1 MNINY
6 DIYSLAI
13 MTAIVSFLVFVL
25 ENIWLMFTKGYI
37 DNRNMGTPF
46 LLGYGILI
54 IGFYLLI
61 GGPQNITLTSKI
73 MSSKLKKYIKYI
85 IYFFLAMIIV
95 SLCEILLGQFVE
107 KIFGFEYWNY
117 SLIPMHITKY
127 TSIPTSAGFAFII
140 TFFMGHCFYPLLQ
153 VVNKISMPARE
164 FLGITLTFIMLADF
178 FISFYKMYKN
188 KALNTKWTIYTNK
201 SKNKLNRS
209 EI

>member
-13 MTAIVSFLVFVL
+13 MTAIVSFLGFIL

-61 GGPQNITLTSKI
+61 GGPQNITLTANFITSKF
-73 MSSKLKKYIKYI
+73 KKYIKYI
-85 IYFFLAMIIV
+85 IYFFLAMVVV
-95 SLCEILLGQFVE
+95 SLCEVLLGQFVE
-107 KIFGFEYWNY
+107 KTFGFEYWNY
-117 SLIPMHITKY
+117 SHIPMHITKY

-140 TFFMGHCFYPLLQ
+140 TFFMGHCFYPILQ
-153 VVNKISMPARE
+153 IVNKISVPARE
-164 FLGITLTFIMLADF
+164 FLGIVFTFILLADF
-178 FISFYKMYKN
+178 FTSFYKMYKH
-188 KALNTKWTIYTNK
+188 KTLNVKWTIYTNK
-201 SKNKLNRS
+201 GKNKLNKS